1 MSCFVV
7 PEYHIDALVS
17 WAVDQGAPAFFDG
30 LTPAKLAAHFHA
42 ANCAAY
48 RERYGETVGE
58 SYRFT
63 RRDVR
68 GLSPVGVIKACDC
81 LVYQCSDWSAWR
93 DSDTAR
99 ALDRI
104 REHAIGHLPGY
115 QQAAWTLDQGVT
127 A

>member
-7 PEYHIDALVS
+7 PDFHIDALVS
-17 WAVDQGAPAFFDG
+17 WAADHGAAVFPGGRDPR
-30 LTPAKLAAHFHA
+30 TLAAHLHA
-42 ANCAAY
+42 ANSAAY
-48 RERYGETVGE
+48 RERYGEAVGE
-58 SYRFT
+58 GYVFK
-63 RRDVR
+63 RR
-68 GLSPVGVIKACDC
+68 GTGFMTPVQVIKACDC
-81 LVYQCSDWSAWR
+81 LEYQCSDWSAWR

-115 QQAAWTLDQGVT
+115 QDAAWTLDEVT